1 MIIGAISDWCESAWG
16 SGLFNLF
23 ERRVAYQSGIISR
36 FAVKDSD
43 SDSDSAG
50 LKFERSTVQK
60 LLYAIIFPII
70 FPIMTHG
77 TIIFPIIFPIM
88 TLLFFIIFPI
98 IFNYDRVSAP
108 GKWECADSN
117 S

>member
-60 LLYAIIFPII
+60 CLKKTLWAQFLLRFV
-70 FPIMTHG
+70 FSLG
-77 TIIFPIIFPIM
+77 T
-88 TLLFFIIFPI
+88 
-98 IFNYDRVSAP
+98 
-108 GKWECADSN
+108 
-117 S
+117 